1 MDTNIAA
8 KSVLS
13 HDGDKMMDAQANKT
27 SLFEKQ
33 KSLPVIPSLLFVV
46 GYVGLW
52 FLRRSG
58 WIPESWSVIPVIET
72 AWLPFLLVL
81 GVILW
86 MRVQKIPLAH
96 VGLGTFQPSRS
107 LLMLVIGTMVV
118 DSVAI
123 GIATPFV
130 DNFFGEA
137 QPVAR
142 FQALPGN
149 LPLLL
154 LVLPLSWV
162 LVFGEEFF
170 FRGFL
175 LTTLGETLGAS
186 RAAWVAAV
194 VIQAVGFGL
203 IHVYQG
209 PAQMIYIG
217 IGAMVYGATYLLA
230 GKSLWPLIL
239 AHGINNTLGFIL
251 LYSGAIVR

>member
-96 VGLGTFQPSRS
+96 VGLGAFKPSRS
-107 LLMLVIGTMVV
+107 LLLLVIGTMSV
-118 DSVAI
+118 DF
-123 GIATPFV
+123 FV
-130 DNFFGEA
+130 D
-137 QPVAR
+137 
-142 FQALPGN
+142 
-149 LPLLL
+149 
-154 LVLPLSWV
+154 
-162 LVFGEEFF
+162 
-170 FRGFL
+170 
-175 LTTLGETLGAS
+175 
-186 RAAWVAAV
+186 
-194 VIQAVGFGL
+194 
-203 IHVYQG
+203 
-209 PAQMIYIG
+209 
-217 IGAMVYGATYLLA
+217 
-230 GKSLWPLIL
+230 K
-239 AHGINNTLGFIL
+239 
-251 LYSGAIVR
+251 